1 MPADEGLVR
10 MPWSLGF
17 TWQDVVALAWFLGCW
32 IGYTLFADHRYAAF
46 GLMRA
51 TARHR
56 FGWMKRMLDRE
67 NRIVDTTIVGTMSNS
82 VSFFAQTSI
91 FILGGLIAILGAQ
104 EQVRDV
110 IADVP
115 FAAVATGASW
125 EAKIALLI
133 VIFVYAFFKFTWS
146 LRQFNYQLVLIG
158 AAPLPGTVDAATA
171 DDFVRRAARM
181 GDLAVSH
188 FNVGIRAYYFGL
200 AALAWFINSWLFVAA
215 SAWVVLVLWRR
226 EFRSNT
232 LAALKD

>member
-1 MPADEGLVR
+1 MTEPL
-10 MPWSLGF
+10 
-17 TWQDVVALAWFLGCW
+17 DVAAFAWFVLCA
-32 IGYTLFADHRYAAF
+32 IGYTLFADRWRAAV
-46 GLMRA
+46 GLMGA

-56 FGWMKRMLDRE
+56 LAWMERMLERE
-67 NRIVDTTIVGTMSNS
+67 NRIVDTTLVATMSNS

-91 FILGGLIAILGAQ
+91 FILGGLIAVLGAQ
-104 EQVRDV
+104 ERVREV

-115 FAAVATGASW
+115 FAAASSATLW

-133 VIFVYAFFKFTWS
+133 VIFVFAFFKFTWS
-146 LRQFNYQLVLIG
+146 LRQFNYLVVLIG
-158 AAPLPGTVDAATA
+158 AAPLHDRVGAKEAGPAA
-171 DDFVRRAARM
+171 RRAARM
-181 GDLAVSH
+181 SDLAVNH

-200 AALAWFINSWLFVAA
+200 AALAWFVNAWLFMAA

>member
-1 MPADEGLVR
+1 MTEIPILDAG
-10 MPWSLGF
+10 SF
-17 TWQDVVALAWFLGCW
+17 AWFVLCA
-32 IGYTLFADHRYAAF
+32 IGYKLFADHWGAST
-46 GLMRA
+46 GLMGA

-56 FGWMKRMLDRE
+56 LAWMQRMLERE
-67 NRIVDTTIVGTMSNS
+67 HRIVDTTLVATMSNS

-91 FILGGLIAILGAQ
+91 FILGGLIAVLGAQ
-104 EQVRDV
+104 ERVREV

-115 FAAVATGASW
+115 FAMATSGVLW

-133 VIFVYAFFKFTWS
+133 IIFVFAFFKFTWS
-146 LRQFNYQLVLIG
+146 LRQFNYLVVLIG
-158 AAPLPGTVDAATA
+158 AAPLFDRIAAGEA
-171 DDFVRRAARM
+171 ASVARRAARM
-181 GDLAVSH
+181 SDLAVNH

-200 AALAWFINSWLFVAA
+200 AALAWFVHPLLFMAA

>member
-1 MPADEGLVR
+1 MMGPLDIAA
-10 MPWSLGF
+10 F
-17 TWQDVVALAWFLGCW
+17 AWFVLCA
-32 IGYTLFADHRYAAF
+32 IGYKLFADHWGASA
-46 GLMRA
+46 GLMGA

-56 FGWMKRMLDRE
+56 LAWMERMLERE
-67 NRIVDTTIVGTMSNS
+67 NRIVDTTLVATMSNS

-104 EQVRDV
+104 ERVREV

-115 FAAVATGASW
+115 FVAASSGRLW

-133 VIFVYAFFKFTWS
+133 VIFVFAFFKFTWS
-146 LRQFNYQLVLIG
+146 LRQFNYLVVLIG
-158 AAPLPGTVDAATA
+158 AAPLNIRIGAREAAPVA
-171 DDFVRRAARM
+171 HRAARM
-181 GDLAVSH
+181 SDLAVNH

-200 AALAWFINSWLFVAA
+200 AALAWFVNPWLFMAA
-215 SAWVVLVLWRR
+215 SAWVVLVHWRR

>member
-1 MPADEGLVR
+1 MIEPLEIAAFV
-10 MPWSLGF
+10 
-17 TWQDVVALAWFLGCW
+17 WFVLCA
-32 IGYTLFADHRYAAF
+32 IGYKLFADRWRAAA
-46 GLMRA
+46 GLMGA

-56 FGWMKRMLDRE
+56 LAWMQRMLERE
-67 NRIVDTTIVGTMSNS
+67 HRIVDTTLVATMSNS

-104 EQVRDV
+104 ERVREV

-115 FAAVATGASW
+115 FVTASSALLW

-133 VIFVYAFFKFTWS
+133 VIFVFAFFKFTWS
-146 LRQFNYQLVLIG
+146 LRQFNYLVVLIG
-158 AAPLPGTVDAATA
+158 AAPLFDRITAAEA
-171 DDFVRRAARM
+171 GPISRRAARM
-181 GDLAVSH
+181 SDLAVNH

-200 AALAWFINSWLFVAA
+200 AALAWFVNAWLFMAA